1 MGGTAEVVHPSGS
14 LLGNMKAGLGRNMLQ
29 VLQRDPGLL
38 NFRAKLEATT
48 SPEIKLQ
55 LVIEWGPC
63 ALLSSDPICVA
74 RK

>member
-1 MGGTAEVVHPSGS
+1 MGGTAEAVHPIGS
-14 LLGNMKAGLGRNMLQ
+14 LLGNTKAGLGRNMSQ
-29 VLQRDPGLL
+29 VLQRDLSLL

-48 SPEIKLQ
+48 PPEIKLQ
-55 LVIEWGPC
+55 LVIERGPC